1 MNYHILPKNKFNIKI
16 EPDIKWS
23 SPITPFISYSLIYYL
38 NDIYN
43 QILSINEDSNSDVD
57 INIEHIN
64 HIINPFEF
72 IHRNVPGCLISV
84 SKVKPDSSVFFEL
97 MEIFQICNISDFLSL
112 KTQINI
118 AHITPN
124 HSSSNYLLNM
134 LREENM
140 DNVLS
145 MSFDY
150 DLLVNMFINNE
161 YSHKMDLLIFELN
174 DSDYISTN
182 VYIRN
187 MLLILYITAKYQM
200 NNGICIIKID
210 HVFYKSIID
219 ILFIFSGLFEKMFL
233 IKPSISNITKGD
245 RFIICKFFDSNY
257 VQSCNLIS
265 QLETNLIKNIT
276 EEHFDFTKIKSL
288 ITNDIPYYF
297 LNKIEESNIVI
308 GQQQLESY
316 DQIIN
321 IYKNKN
327 RDEKIESIKR
337 NHIHKCIQWCEKNQL
352 PHNKFIDKVNIF
364 LTPKKKECDEVN

>member
-23 SPITPFISYSLIYYL
+23 CSITPFISYSLIYYL

-43 QILSINEDSNSDVD
+43 QILSINEDSNSDMD
-57 INIEHIN
+57 IEHIN

-72 IHRNVPGCLISV
+72 IHRNVPGCPISV

-145 MSFDY
+145 MAFDY
-150 DLLVNMFINNE
+150 DLLVNMFISNE
-161 YSHKMDLLIFELN
+161 YTHKMDLFIFELN
-174 DSDYISTN
+174 DCDYISTD

-187 MLLILYITAKYQM
+187 MLLILYISYFLLF
-200 NNGICIIKID
+200 I
-210 HVFYKSIID
+210 HS
-219 ILFIFSGLFEKMFL
+219 ILFI
-233 IKPSISNITKGD
+233 
-245 RFIICKFFDSNY
+245 
-257 VQSCNLIS
+257 
-265 QLETNLIKNIT
+265 
-276 EEHFDFTKIKSL
+276 KSE
-288 ITNDIPYYF
+288 P
-297 LNKIEESNIVI
+297 
-308 GQQQLESY
+308 
-316 DQIIN
+316 
-321 IYKNKN
+321 
-327 RDEKIESIKR
+327 
-337 NHIHKCIQWCEKNQL
+337 
-352 PHNKFIDKVNIF
+352 PH
-364 LTPKKKECDEVN
+364 